1 MLCAEVS
8 SELSF
13 VYFKILILL
22 VVVSLVYLNFWG
34 LMGIWFG
41 HEGRIWFE
49 FLELFDLCIFMVPL
63 ACLDY
68 DAKWVLFRF
77 LVNEFC

>member
-1 MLCAEVS
+1 
-8 SELSF
+8 
-13 VYFKILILL
+13 
-22 VVVSLVYLNFWG
+22 
-34 LMGIWFG
+34 MGISFG
-41 HEGRIWFE
+41 HEGRTWFE